1 MTFLPA
7 DKLPHDPARLALR
20 AEQRAVLDAYE
31 ALLKQPVFEKNI
43 DVNVLAKIAADPDS
57 PVREKRR
64 AAEVLLA
71 FRLKVS
77 EQMASLLAVR
87 EQVLDELGLASAAG
101 TASTVNVT
109 QVNANTK
116 IEIVRDADWRD
127 AATSDDRG

>member
-1 MTFLPA
+1 MTFLPV
-7 DKLPHDPARLALR
+7 DRLPTDPGRLALR

-31 ALLKQPVFEKNI
+31 ALLKQPVFEKNV

-77 EQMASLLAVR
+77 EQMASLLAIR
-87 EQVLDELGLASAAG
+87 EQVLDELGLSPAAG
-101 TASTVNVT
+101 AASTVNVT

-116 IEIVRDADWRD
+116 IEVVRDADWRD